1 MRALVLAALLG
12 LATPAGASVT
22 LHFTFG
28 LTREADACWDEG
40 DRVRYRVAGQT
51 YETARADLARVD
63 GECGPASEAS
73 PAARAAV
80 AVTARAAVRVTDVPV
95 DPRPTDAMLAAGR
108 VSLPEPA
115 WSPPLRGGCRPRGVE
130 AALHMVIDGDTIEV
144 RVPGGHPEVVR
155 YIGVNTP
162 EAYALEA
169 AEEAGGRAAK
179 ALNER
184 LVTGKRLELA
194 FDVESRDRHG
204 RLLAYVYADG
214 KHVNATLVEEG
225 YAVATAQPPNVCFRE
240 RFQALE
246 RHAKDG
252 RRGLWGEPEWA
263 ATLQSARE
271 LNVLVAPAP
280 DQPKP

>member
-1 MRALVLAALLG
+1 MRGLAIAALLG
-12 LATPAGASVT
+12 LATPAWAGVT

-28 LTREADACWDEG
+28 LTREADACWDAS
-40 DRVRYRVAGQT
+40 DRVRYQVAGQT
-51 YETARADLARVD
+51 YETARADLARVE
-63 GECGPASEAS
+63 GACGPATEAP

-80 AVTARAAVRVTDVPV
+80 AATARAAVTVTDAPV
-95 DPRPTDAMLAAGR
+95 DPRPTDAMLARGR

-130 AALHMVIDGDTIEV
+130 AALHAVVDGDTIEV
-144 RVPGGHPEVVR
+144 RVPGGHTEVVR

-162 EAYALEA
+162 EVYALEA
-169 AEEAGGRAAK
+169 AEEAGGRAAM

-184 LVTGKRLELA
+184 LVSGKRLELA
-194 FDVESRDRHG
+194 FDIESRDRHG

-214 KHVNATLVEEG
+214 EHVNAALVEAG

-240 RFQALE
+240 RFEALE
-246 RHAKDG
+246 RHARDG
-252 RRGLWGEPEWA
+252 RRGLWAEPERA
-263 ATLQSARE
+263 ATFHSARE
-271 LNVLVAPAP
+271 LNVLAAPAA